1 MASLGKMGMSVELC
15 DEDRAR
21 LDRFTDAIEQLS
33 AALRASQGRTSNLIL
48 NTTRRGSDDMVNTH
62 NEDRDY

>member
-33 AALRASQGRTSNLIL
+33 AALRSSQGRASNIVL
-48 NTTRRGSDDMVNTH
+48 NTTRRGSDDDSNGAMP
-62 NEDRDY
+62 